1 MKALVV
7 ATWMSTLERMFGED
21 VLEKALESA
30 GFKKGVTFTPFE
42 DVDDNKINKMMDTV
56 CKLKNISSSSL
67 WNSIGEENIVSFT
80 RDYPGF
86 FKHDT
91 LYHFLKSMYDVHIV
105 VVKKIPGAKPPLL
118 NIEATSSRKAVFTY
132 SSKRGMFDY
141 FVGLLKGAAKHFN
154 ENIEIKELERR
165 SDFLS
170 LEVTFSRDI
179 YSKRKFR
186 INKIMSLGFI
196 KNIGMKISILAFIL
210 FILIYGVSSLVL
222 NGALLSIAACVAALI
237 SPAISYKLLGSGPMN
252 LLEGEINKLED
263 NNYAEDIE
271 MITGDEFE
279 DLFSSLRD
287 YKKKVRADFVGFKG
301 LTDEMNTFS
310 KGLSSIANRMDNTS
324 SEISNVVEQLSDAS
338 TMQAE
343 ETEGSVALLND
354 SIEEIKH
361 IVDIENENKTDLETG
376 VETIEESFKSVMDT
390 ANKLQEILESFEGVK
405 NSSIALKERAD
416 GITNIVGF
424 VDNIAS
430 QTNLLALNASIEAA
444 RAGEQGRGFAVV
456 ADEVRQLAEQS
467 SDAVH
472 RINSNL
478 SEFVGEIELL
488 VKDVQCQFEVLSE
501 ENKALS
507 QAVEQSKSANYDI
520 QKVTEKIVDAAERL
534 HLQIEATSHVYDKIE
549 SLAAIAEE
557 NSASSQEVSTSVT
570 SYTDEIK
577 NLTKSVTQFQKLTE
591 EFAMEIDVYKI

>member
-7 ATWMSTLERMFGED
+7 ATWMSTIERMYGEE
-21 VLEKALESA
+21 VLEKSLESA

-42 DVDDNKINKMMDTV
+42 DVDDSKISKMMSTV
-56 CKLKNISSSSL
+56 SSLKNVSLESL
-67 WNSIGEENIVSFT
+67 WNNIGEENIISFR

-86 FKHDT
+86 FRHET
-91 LYHFLKSMYDVHIV
+91 LYHFLKSMYDVHVV
-105 VVKKIPGAKPPLL
+105 VVKKIPGSKPPIL
-118 NIEATSSRKAVFTY
+118 NIEAISSRKAVFTY

-154 ENIEIKELERR
+154 EKIEIKVLEKT

-170 LEVTFSRDI
+170 LEVEFSEDI
-179 YSKRKFR
+179 YTKKKFR
-186 INKIMSLGFI
+186 INKIMSFGFI
-196 KNIGMKISILAFIL
+196 RSVGAKVSILSLIL
-210 FILIYGVSSLVL
+210 FIVLYGLSSLALSGFLL
-222 NGALLSIAACVAALI
+222 NIAACVSAFISPLI
-237 SPAISYKLLGSGPMN
+237 SYGLLGNRPMKA
-252 LLEGEINKLED
+252 LEEEIHKLEN
-263 NNYAEDIE
+263 NNYVEDVE
-271 MITGDEFE
+271 MVTGDEFE
-279 DLFSSLRD
+279 DIYNSLRS

-310 KGLSSIANRMDNTS
+310 RGLSSIAQRMDNTS
-324 SEISNVVEQLSDAS
+324 NEISSVVEQLSDAS

-343 ETEGSVALLND
+343 ETEDSVGLLND
-354 SIEEIKH
+354 SMEEIKH

-376 VETIEESFKSVMDT
+376 ALTIQDSFKSVMDT
-390 ANKLQEILESFEGVK
+390 ADKLQGILVSFETVK
-405 NSSIALKERAD
+405 NSSLTLKEKAA
-416 GITNIVGF
+416 GITSIVGF

-472 RINSNL
+472 RINSSL
-478 SEFVGEIELL
+478 SEFVGEIESL
-488 VKDVQCQFEVLSE
+488 VKDVEYQFEVLSE

-507 QAVEQSKSANYDI
+507 QAVDQSKSANIDI
-520 QKVTEKIVDAAERL
+520 QKVTEKVINTAERL
-534 HLQIEATSHVYDKIE
+534 HMQIEATSNVYDKIE

-557 NSASSQEVSTSVT
+557 NSASSHEVSSSVT

-577 NLTKSVTQFQKLTE
+577 NLTKSVSQFQKLTE
-591 EFAMEIDVYKI
+591 EFAGEIDVYKI